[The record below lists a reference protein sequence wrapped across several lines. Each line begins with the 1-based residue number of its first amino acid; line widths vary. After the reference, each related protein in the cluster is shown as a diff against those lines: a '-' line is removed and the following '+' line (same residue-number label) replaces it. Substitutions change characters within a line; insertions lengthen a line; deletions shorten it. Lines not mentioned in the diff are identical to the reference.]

1 MFKIGQLVLL
11 TDLKEENVVGLLTG
25 VDPSERS
32 DGKIKFLWNVLTG
45 GEIVCI
51 IEDGLRPITCLDN
64 N

>member
-25 VDPSERS
+25 VSPDKQK
-32 DGKIKFLWNVLTG
+32 DGKLDFLWHVFTG
-45 GEIVCI
+45 GEIVFI
-51 IEDGLRPITCLDN
+51 IEDGLMPIGILDN